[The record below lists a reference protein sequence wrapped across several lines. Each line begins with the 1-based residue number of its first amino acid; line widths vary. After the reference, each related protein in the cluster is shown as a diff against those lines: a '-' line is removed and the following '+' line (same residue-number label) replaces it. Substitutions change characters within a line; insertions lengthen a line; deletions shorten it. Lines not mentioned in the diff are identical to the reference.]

1 MGAGYNSGTF
11 YDPASPSMGAWMQ
24 LLPDDVR
31 AQGLGVAELHQ
42 NTTDRI
48 PGFIAQGPQPRRSLE
63 AFRAAVMRPPQPA
76 VALTHR
82 YPLSQQAPKVL
93 P

>member
-1 MGAGYNSGTF
+1 MG
-11 YDPASPSMGAWMQ
+11 
-24 LLPDDVR
+24 
-31 AQGLGVAELHQ
+31 QGLGVAELHQ

-48 PGFIAQGPQPRRSLE
+48 PGFIAQGPKPRASLDK
-63 AFRAAVMRPPQPA
+63 FKAAVMNPPQPA

-93 P
+93 RLTVTSREPWLNACIDIYPIEQQA